1 MRNRKEQTMK
11 AFFDWL
17 ISLFAAKPELAAP
30 EVPTTEFVEPT
41 SDQDPPQFKALLSQ
55 LGMKETLPDGSV
67 NPMVT
72 TMFTYTSYK
81 TKKNEAWCSA
91 AQNWALGTTGFKRTN
106 SAAAKS
112 FATYGAACEFK
123 RGAIIVIQHPAG
135 NHHVTQFSHW
145 VDESKKIASCLG
157 GNQSNSVRYSNYDF
171 NKEKVLGC
179 RWPVKI

>member
-1 MRNRKEQTMK
+1 MFK
-11 AFFDWL
+11 AIIEFFQK
-17 ISLFAAKPELAAP
+17 LFAQKPELAAP
-30 EVPTTEFVEPT
+30 EAPATEIFEQI
-41 SDQDPPQFKALLSQ
+41 SSEEPPQFKALLSQ

-81 TKKNEAWCSA
+81 TKKNEAWCAA

-112 FATYGAACEFK
+112 FATYGTPCEFK
-123 RGAIIVIQHPAG
+123 KGAIITIQHPAG

-145 VDESKKIASCLG
+145 VNEDKKIASCLG
-157 GNQSNSVRYSNYDF
+157 GNQSNSMRYSNYDF

-179 RWPVKI
+179 RWPVKA